1 MLKAMK
7 SQLSLL
13 AIENGEDFAT
23 HVRKRVKTKEA
34 NLAISKSLNLIMI
47 MPDLIAQVRDAS
59 EDRTLS
65 PEVRSL
71 NQFLLVY
78 FYHPVD
84 FLPDDAGGLF
94 GYLDD
99 DYFVGRVYQK
109 IRSITSKQASVTAKE
124 LTLDLEDNLEV
135 VRTVIA
141 KEARRIDSLIEELIR
156 GKRGQFEQLLSR
168 K

>member
-13 AIENGEDFAT
+13 AIENGEAFAT
-23 HVRKRVKTKEA
+23 HIRRRVKAKQA
-34 NLAISKSLNLIMI
+34 QGAVSKSLNLIMI
-47 MPDLIAQVRDAS
+47 MPDLIAQIRDAS
-59 EDRTLS
+59 EDRKLS
-65 PEVRSL
+65 PEVRRL

-84 FLPDDAGGLF
+84 FLPDDTGGLF

-99 DYFVGRVYQK
+99 SYFVGRVYQK
-109 IRSITSKQASVTAKE
+109 IRSITGKQASASAKE
-124 LTLDLEDNLEV
+124 LTLDLTAGLEA
-135 VRTVIA
+135 VRGVIP
-141 KEARRIDSLIEELIR
+141 KEARKIDSLIEELMR
-156 GKRGQFEQLLSR
+156 GKRGMFEELLSR

>member
-1 MLKAMK
+1 MK

-13 AIENGEDFAT
+13 AIENGEVFAT
-23 HVRKRVKTKEA
+23 HVRKRVKAKHA
-34 NLAISKSLNLIMI
+34 QVAISKSLNLIMI

-59 EDRTLS
+59 EDRQLS
-65 PEVRSL
+65 SEIRRL

-99 DYFVGRVYQK
+99 AYFVGRVYQK
-109 IRSITSKQASVTAKE
+109 IRSITGKQAHASAKE
-124 LTLDLEDNLEV
+124 LTLDLTAALEV
-135 VRTVIA
+135 VKTVIP
-141 KEARRIDSLIEELIR
+141 KESRKIDALIEELIR
-156 GKRGQFEQLLSR
+156 GKRELFEKLLSR

>member
-13 AIENGEDFAT
+13 AIENGEIFAT
-23 HVRKRVKTKEA
+23 HIRKRVKAGKVQVA
-34 NLAISKSLNLIMI
+34 ASKSLNLIMI
-47 MPDLIAQVRDAS
+47 MPDLIAQIRDAS
-59 EDRTLS
+59 EDRRLS
-65 PEVRSL
+65 PEIRRL

-84 FLPDDAGGLF
+84 FIPDDVGGLF

-99 DYFVGRVYQK
+99 AYFVGRVYQK
-109 IRSITSKQASVTAKE
+109 VRAISGKKASLSAEDLAMDLTAA
-124 LTLDLEDNLEV
+124 LDV
-135 VRTVIA
+135 VKSVIP
-141 KEARRIDSLIEELIR
+141 KEARKIDVLIEELMR
-156 GKRGQFEQLLSR
+156 GKRESLEKLLSR

>member
-7 SQLSLL
+7 SQISLL
-13 AIENGEDFAT
+13 AIENGAAFAT
-23 HVRKRVKTKEA
+23 HIRSRVKGKQA
-34 NLAISKSLNLIMI
+34 QAAISKSLNLIMT

-59 EDRTLS
+59 EDRSLPS
-65 PEVRSL
+65 EIRRL

-84 FLPDDAGGLF
+84 FLPDDTGGLF

-99 DYFVGRVYQK
+99 AYFVGQVYQR
-109 IRSITSKQASVTAKE
+109 IRALTDKQVSASAKD
-124 LTLDLEDNLEV
+124 LTMDLTDGLEV
-135 VRTVIA
+135 VRKVIP
-141 KEARRIDSLIEELIR
+141 KEARKIDALIEQLIR
-156 GKRGQFEQLLSR
+156 GKREMFEELLSR